1 MDSQEKA
8 GTKPGSPEGN
18 IRIKTT
24 KNSYQKL
31 LEDEAAFQKKL
42 AKKRKE

>member
-1 MDSQEKA
+1 MDSADKA
-8 GTKPGSPEGN
+8 GTKPGSPDAN
-18 IRIKTT
+18 IRVKTV

-31 LEDEAAFQKKL
+31 LDDEAAFQKKL